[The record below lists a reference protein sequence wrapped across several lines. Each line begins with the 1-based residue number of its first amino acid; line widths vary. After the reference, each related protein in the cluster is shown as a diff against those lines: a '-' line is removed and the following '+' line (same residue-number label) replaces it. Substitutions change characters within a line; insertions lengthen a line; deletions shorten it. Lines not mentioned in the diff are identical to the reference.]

1 MLAWAVMGAETEL
14 EPIAC
19 PACGGAG
26 GGPFGRAGS
35 AWDDDAYVCPRCKGA
50 GAIAIDDVMVQSQ
63 RPGIAKAPPMKTDVE
78 APPSKKI
85 RKASA

>member
-1 MLAWAVMGAETEL
+1 MDAEHHL
-14 EPIAC
+14 ERVPC

-35 AWDDDAYVCPRCKGA
+35 AWDDEAYVCTRCESLG
-50 GAIAIDDVMVQSQ
+50 MVLMDLTGETQ
-63 RPGIAKAPPMKTDVE
+63 RPGLAKATPDDAKAKPDATVGK
-78 APPSKKI
+78 

>member
-1 MLAWAVMGAETEL
+1 MLAFEGMEAEHQL
-14 EPIAC
+14 ERVAC

-35 AWDDDAYVCPRCKGA
+35 AWDDEQYVCPRCESVGMVLM
-50 GAIAIDDVMVQSQ
+50 DVPVESA
-63 RPGIAKAPPMKTDVE
+63 RPGLAKVAAADANAKPDATVGK
-78 APPSKKI
+78 

>member
-1 MLAWAVMGAETEL
+1 MLESGGMEAEHHL
-14 EPIAC
+14 ERLPC

-35 AWDDDAYVCPRCKGA
+35 AWDDEEYVCTRCQGV
-50 GAIAIDDVMVQSQ
+50 GAIMLDDVMVQSQ
-63 RPGIAKAPPMKTDVE
+63 RPGLVKAVPEAAPAKPE
-78 APPSKKI
+78 AKPGK